1 VAASKTFEVKF
12 LGDTSGLTRSFKDIE
27 KHGKAVGNTF
37 GGITQ
42 SISNSM
48 MTTGKSLTRNV
59 TVPLAAVGAAIF
71 KTTQAASGLAE
82 AQSKVTAVFADQ
94 AKEVLDWGKT
104 TATSL
109 GISSRAAL
117 GAAGTYGNLFQAFG
131 IGRKESQKM
140 SMELVELAADMA
152 SFNDVPIDDA
162 LNALRSGL
170 SGETEPLK
178 RFGVALNDVRL
189 KEEALRLGL
198 ISTTK
203 GTLPIAAKAQAAY
216 ALILKDTALQQG
228 DVARTSGGLAAQ
240 QKFLS
245 AQVEDATAAIGQV
258 FTPVLIN
265 LIGVVRG
272 QLLPQVDRFVKALQ
286 SLSPEALA
294 TAIKVGLIAAA
305 IGPALI
311 AISYMI
317 KGLQALATAI
327 TFVTKRVILIP
338 TIIALLVAS
347 FVKSQDATMSWG
359 EAFYITIRNIV
370 KLFAGLADAV
380 ISSINFIIRAINGLT
395 SGWNSLTKKAHD
407 VGKALGLNN
416 STYKETGSAISEIS
430 FRAGGLVN
438 SIDSAYKSFKDFGA
452 ELAAQSGDLNVMAAE
467 AKKLG
472 EEMANAGTNVDKS
485 GKKTAKALKD
495 MGEAAKR
502 SEALVNAF
510 TDALA
515 NANSVL
521 DSARDAYKNFKATV
535 SSAIS
540 GVLNFGSAQSSSAES
555 IENARK
561 AQDDLSKA
569 QKAYDDS
576 LKTDN
581 IEAQQ
586 TALENLQAAQTAATN
601 SITQK
606 KSFIQVLQ
614 DQAAL
619 AASFAGKVQTLITM
633 GLSESAIGQVLAAG
647 ADAGSAIADEIIA
660 GGATVVDQV
669 NTLTSATQSVA
680 DAIGESAATQFYE
693 AGVTA
698 GQSLVDG
705 VRAAIAAAGLVVSA
719 TGVVSTPAPVVDQG
733 AIDQVNAAIAKAKTK
748 KSPGKKKITKG
759 EREDIMA
766 LAASLGVTVPAFAKG
781 GIVTGPTLALIGEAG
796 PEAVIPLSGR
806 NKGMG
811 STYNITVNAG
821 LGSNGANIG
830 REIVDVIKRYERTS
844 GPVFASA

>member
-1 VAASKTFEVKF
+1 MAAAASKTFEVKF
-12 LGDTSGLTRSFKDIE
+12 LGNTTGLTAAFKDIE
-27 KHGKAVGNTF
+27 KHGKAIGGTF
-37 GGITQ
+37 GGITK
-42 SISNSM
+42 SISDSM

-59 TVPLAAVGAAIF
+59 TLPLAAVSAAIF

-104 TATSL
+104 TASSL

-294 TAIKVGLIAAA
+294 TAVKIGLIAAA

-311 AISYMI
+311 AISYLI
-317 KGLQALATAI
+317 KGLQGLATAI
-327 TFVTKRVILIP
+327 TFVTKRIILIP
-338 TIIALLVAS
+338 TAIALIVAS

-359 EAFYITIRNIV
+359 EAFYITIRGIV

-380 ISSINFIIRAINGLT
+380 IVSINFIIRAINKLT
-395 SGWNSLTKKAHD
+395 SGWNTLLKGAHNL
-407 VGKALGLNN
+407 GKALGLNN
-416 STYKETGSAISEIS
+416 STFQQTGSQISEIS
-430 FRAGGLVN
+430 FRASGLVT
-438 SIDSAYKSFKDFGA
+438 SIDSAYSSFKDFGTQ
-452 ELAAQSGDLNVMAAE
+452 LAAQSKELNTLAAD

-472 EEMANAGTNVDKS
+472 EEVTKAAEKVDKS
-485 GKKTAKALKD
+485 GKKKTAAVKDVVKAFR
-495 MGEAAKR
+495 A
-502 SEALVNAF
+502 VNAQIPMF
-510 TDALA
+510 KER
-515 NANSVL
+515 L
-521 DSARDAYKNFKATV
+521 DSATSSLADARQKFEDYAK
-535 SSAIS
+535 SI
-540 GVLNFGSAQSSSAES
+540 SSS
-555 IENARK
+555 ITGYLKFNAATDEK
-561 AQDDLSKA
+561 TFFQNLTEQAQQATTFA
-569 QKAYDDS
+569 QKVQQLIS
-576 LKTDN
+576 L
-581 IEAQQ
+581 
-586 TALENLQAAQTAATN
+586 
-601 SITQK
+601 
-606 KSFIQVLQ
+606 
-614 DQAAL
+614 
-619 AASFAGKVQTLITM
+619 
-633 GLSESAIGQVLAAG
+633 GLSEAGISQVLAAG

-660 GGATVVDQV
+660 GGTSMVSQI
-669 NTLTSATQSVA
+669 NTMVEALKLVA
-680 DAIGESAATQFYE
+680 DETGRQGAEAFYR

-698 GQSLVDG
+698 GEQMVKG
-705 VRAAIAAAGLVVSA
+705 IVAALKSSGL
-719 TGVVSTPAPVVDQG
+719 TIKGTDTSTIQNKS
-733 AIDQVNAAIAKAKTK
+733 AIDYVNKQLAKARKSGGKLTK
-748 KSPGKKKITKG
+748 KEKENIEK
-759 EREDIMA
+759 
-766 LAASLGVTVPAFAKG
+766 LAAELGVAVPAMAKG
-781 GIVTGPTLALIGEAG
+781 GIVNKPTLALIGEAG
-796 PEAVIPLSGR
+796 PEAVVPLNR
-806 NKGMG
+806 NNMPMG
-811 STYNITVNAG
+811 NTINLTVNAG
-821 LGSNGANIG
+821 MGADGATIG
-830 REIVDVIKRYERTS
+830 REIVDAIKRYERTS